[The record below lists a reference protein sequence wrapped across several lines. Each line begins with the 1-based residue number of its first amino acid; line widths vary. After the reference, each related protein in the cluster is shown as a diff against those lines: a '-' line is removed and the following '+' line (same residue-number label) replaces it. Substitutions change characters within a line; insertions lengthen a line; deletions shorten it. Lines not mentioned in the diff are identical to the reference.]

1 MTVVAAGLILAAGA
15 GTRFGPE
22 PKLLA
27 RLDHRPVL
35 QHVVDAMEAV
45 GELDPIVVVLGAHS
59 DTLQA
64 RVRLSRARSIVCQ
77 EWAAGLSA
85 SLRCGVAALPGAE
98 RVLIALGDIPGLQ
111 PAVIRR
117 LLGSEPGARACYH
130 GVPGHPVL
138 LGQAELAR
146 LDELCGDVGAR
157 ELLDGAPMI
166 ECGDLSSGLDV
177 DTHADLER
185 LSTARPSN
193 SEPRQ

>member
-1 MTVVAAGLILAAGA
+1 MTAAAAGLILAAGA

-45 GELDPIVVVLGAHS
+45 AELDPIVVVLGAHR
-59 DTLQA
+59 D
-64 RVRLSRARSIVCQ
+64 RVRAGVHFGRSRAIVCQ

-85 SLRCGVAALPGAE
+85 SLRCGVAALPAAE
-98 RVLIALGDIPGLQ
+98 RVLIALGDGPGLQ
-111 PAVIRR
+111 PAAIRR

-138 LGQAELAR
+138 LGLEQLAQ
-146 LDELCGDVGAR
+146 LDELRGDVGAR
-157 ELLDGAPMI
+157 ELLVGAAMV
-166 ECGDLSSGLDV
+166 ECGDLGSGVDV
-177 DTHADLER
+177 DTPGDLER
-185 LSTARPSN
+185 LSKTIGEASA
-193 SEPRQ
+193 Q